1 MEQIKSYLSLQE
13 SVGKVLIVG
22 DEQWED
28 TLARYLQ
35 RSGKAAGI
43 CRLTQQERENLRN
56 AAAQQSTAA
65 GQELLTQQNL
75 PVWQDLWARQNLL
88 TLQNLAA
95 ERQIESIVFGPG
107 WVEGLKCLT
116 DIRLRYLIG
125 QIGQGEDYFGLWESF
140 SVQAEHICI
149 VRERPC
155 VQGRD
160 AEHREVLEW
169 NRRETPVE
177 LSVIIPVY
185 NVRPYL
191 EQCIRSLTAW
201 QAPYV
206 EYLFVDDGSTDGCDG
221 LLEAWAAQDGRIRH
235 IRKENGG
242 CASARNLGLESAVG
256 NYVGF
261 VDGDDFVD
269 KEMFRRL
276 LQRAMMGRYEMA
288 YCGFSEYHE
297 EEQRTVAVRGEC
309 MQEPYL
315 SGTRAAE
322 DVQRLVIRTK
332 VAIWRCLYRRE
343 FLLRE
348 GIVFHEELKRFDDLP
363 FKVESGF
370 LAKSVVCVP
379 EHLYYYRIGRP
390 GQDVACTDER
400 LFVHF
405 DIFALL
411 DARIMPMKN
420 RRLLDYLQIVKLH
433 THGYALSRIDR
444 KYYRAYLRKARV
456 QLDRSAG
463 FLRTLCLML
472 VYGGRGNMGWYFL
485 SSFMKRGK
493 AKVSTGPENTKS

>member
-22 DEQWED
+22 DGQWED

-43 CRLTQQERENLRN
+43 CRMTQQERENLRN
-56 AAAQQSTAA
+56 ATVQQSPAA
-65 GQELLTQQNL
+65 GQERTTQQNL
-75 PVWQDLWARQNLL
+75 TAWQDLSARQILL

-160 AEHREVLEW
+160 AERREVLEW

-221 LLEAWAAQDGRIRH
+221 LLEAWAAQDGRIKH

-288 YCGFSEYHE
+288 
-297 EEQRTVAVRGEC
+297 
-309 MQEPYL
+309 
-315 SGTRAAE
+315 
-322 DVQRLVIRTK
+322 
-332 VAIWRCLYRRE
+332 
-343 FLLRE
+343 
-348 GIVFHEELKRFDDLP
+348 
-363 FKVESGF
+363 
-370 LAKSVVCVP
+370 
-379 EHLYYYRIGRP
+379 
-390 GQDVACTDER
+390 
-400 LFVHF
+400 
-405 DIFALL
+405 
-411 DARIMPMKN
+411 
-420 RRLLDYLQIVKLH
+420 
-433 THGYALSRIDR
+433 
-444 KYYRAYLRKARV
+444 
-456 QLDRSAG
+456 
-463 FLRTLCLML
+463 
-472 VYGGRGNMGWYFL
+472 
-485 SSFMKRGK
+485 
-493 AKVSTGPENTKS
+493 

>member
-22 DEQWED
+22 DGQWED

-65 GQELLTQQNL
+65 GQERLTQ
-75 PVWQDLWARQNLL
+75 
-88 TLQNLAA
+88 QNLAA

-125 QIGQGEDYFGLWESF
+125 QIGQGEDYFGLWESV

-160 AEHREVLEW
+160 AERREVLEW

-221 LLEAWAAQDGRIRH
+221 LLEAWAAQD
-235 IRKENGG
+235 
-242 CASARNLGLESAVG
+242 
-256 NYVGF
+256 
-261 VDGDDFVD
+261 
-269 KEMFRRL
+269 
-276 LQRAMMGRYEMA
+276 
-288 YCGFSEYHE
+288 
-297 EEQRTVAVRGEC
+297 
-309 MQEPYL
+309 
-315 SGTRAAE
+315 
-322 DVQRLVIRTK
+322 
-332 VAIWRCLYRRE
+332 
-343 FLLRE
+343 
-348 GIVFHEELKRFDDLP
+348 
-363 FKVESGF
+363 
-370 LAKSVVCVP
+370 
-379 EHLYYYRIGRP
+379 
-390 GQDVACTDER
+390 
-400 LFVHF
+400 
-405 DIFALL
+405 
-411 DARIMPMKN
+411 
-420 RRLLDYLQIVKLH
+420 
-433 THGYALSRIDR
+433 
-444 KYYRAYLRKARV
+444 
-456 QLDRSAG
+456 
-463 FLRTLCLML
+463 
-472 VYGGRGNMGWYFL
+472 
-485 SSFMKRGK
+485 
-493 AKVSTGPENTKS
+493 

>member
-43 CRLTQQERENLRN
+43 CRLTQQERM
-56 AAAQQSTAA
+56 
-65 GQELLTQQNL
+65 TQ
-75 PVWQDLWARQNLL
+75 QNLL

-140 SVQAEHICI
+140 SMQAEHICI

-160 AEHREVLEW
+160 AERREVLEW

-242 CASARNLGLESAVG
+242 CASR
-256 NYVGF
+256 
-261 VDGDDFVD
+261 
-269 KEMFRRL
+269 
-276 LQRAMMGRYEMA
+276 
-288 YCGFSEYHE
+288 
-297 EEQRTVAVRGEC
+297 
-309 MQEPYL
+309 
-315 SGTRAAE
+315 
-322 DVQRLVIRTK
+322 
-332 VAIWRCLYRRE
+332 
-343 FLLRE
+343 
-348 GIVFHEELKRFDDLP
+348 
-363 FKVESGF
+363 
-370 LAKSVVCVP
+370 
-379 EHLYYYRIGRP
+379 
-390 GQDVACTDER
+390 
-400 LFVHF
+400 
-405 DIFALL
+405 
-411 DARIMPMKN
+411 
-420 RRLLDYLQIVKLH
+420 
-433 THGYALSRIDR
+433 
-444 KYYRAYLRKARV
+444 
-456 QLDRSAG
+456 
-463 FLRTLCLML
+463 
-472 VYGGRGNMGWYFL
+472 
-485 SSFMKRGK
+485 
-493 AKVSTGPENTKS
+493 